1 MQHILNYNTKEAT
14 SLHIL
19 NDEKST
25 IMVFVKC
32 FKMTKCASFYSET
45 QTMKNIVERVYFKSR
60 LIQHTA
66 VPCFLINGGMLTVY
80 SNKFLRSEIYIKIC
94 TKWHQVCIVNKMLT
108 VLFLFCLQFWN
119 SENGTILRK
128 WRADPRTQPCN
139 VPSYSKNC
147 LNVLQHTD
155 AVHVISSH
163 PLIACLS
170 IHDLS
175 HLN

>member
-60 LIQHTA
+60 TNTTHSGSLF
-66 VPCFLINGGMLTVY
+66 PY
-80 SNKFLRSEIYIKIC
+80 
-94 TKWHQVCIVNKMLT
+94 KWWNVNS
-108 VLFLFCLQFWN
+108 V
-119 SENGTILRK
+119 
-128 WRADPRTQPCN
+128 
-139 VPSYSKNC
+139 
-147 LNVLQHTD
+147 
-155 AVHVISSH
+155 
-163 PLIACLS
+163 
-170 IHDLS
+170 
-175 HLN
+175 